1 MSNQKGSFMGDCAGR
16 RKTVAVIG
24 GGVSGLSAAW
34 LLSKAHDVT
43 LFEGDDRVGGHANTV
58 DVDEDGALL
67 PVDTGFIVFNRA
79 TYPNF
84 CALLDHFGI
93 DSQET
98 EMSFAVS
105 LDDGRLEYSGTNLRG
120 LFAQRRNILSPRF
133 WSMLQDLLRFYRRA
147 PQDISH
153 IGGRLLS
160 LGDYLDAGGY
170 GKPFR
175 DDHLLPMAGAIW
187 SAPCAEILS
196 YPASAFIRF
205 HDNHGLLKLS
215 GRPAWHTVS
224 GGSRTYVERL
234 RADFGGRVETGE
246 GVTRI
251 TRHADGVLVEG
262 VRGWTRRF
270 DEVVVATHANDA
282 LALLDRPSA
291 AESELLGA
299 FRYSRNVAVLHSDE
313 ALMPR
318 RRAAWS
324 SWNHLGDRNAG
335 GEPCSVTYWMNRLQ
349 NLKTATPYF
358 VTLNPRREP
367 RPETV
372 IRTETYTHPI
382 FDAAAISAQAKL
394 WTLQGANRT
403 WFCGAYFGAGFH
415 EDGLQ
420 AGLAVAEQLGG
431 VRRPWQVEL
440 ESSRIWLPQAG
451 DLAEAAAA

>member
-1 MSNQKGSFMGDCAGR
+1 MHAHAER
-16 RKTVAVIG
+16 RKTIAVIG
-24 GGVSGLSAAW
+24 SGISGLSAAW

-43 LFEGDDRVGGHANTV
+43 LYESDGRLGGHANTV
-58 DVDEDGALL
+58 DVAEGGRSL

-79 TYPNF
+79 TYPNL

-93 DSQET
+93 ASQET

-105 LDDGRLEYSGTNLRG
+105 LDDGRLEYSGTSLRG
-120 LFAQRRNILSPRF
+120 LFAQRRNIWSPRF

-147 PQDISH
+147 PRDIAH
-153 IGGRLLS
+153 FGGRLLS

-215 GRPAWHTVS
+215 GRPAWRTVA
-224 GGSRTYVERL
+224 GGSRSYVERL
-234 RADFGGRVETGE
+234 RADFDGAVETGE
-246 GVTRI
+246 PVRRVV
-251 TRHADGVLVEG
+251 RHADGVLVEG
-262 VRGWTRRF
+262 ARGWMRRF
-270 DEVVVATHANDA
+270 DEVVIAAHANDA
-282 LALLDRPSA
+282 LAMLDRPTEEETA
-291 AESELLGA
+291 LLSA
-299 FRYSRNVAVLHSDE
+299 FRYSENVAVLHSDA

-324 SWNHLGDRNAG
+324 SWNHLGDRQAS

-349 NLKTATPYF
+349 NLDTDKPYF
-358 VTLNPRREP
+358 VTLNPRRRP
-367 RPETV
+367 RAETV
-372 IRTETYTHPI
+372 IRTETYRHPI
-382 FDAAAISAQAKL
+382 FDAAALSAQARL
-394 WTLQGANRT
+394 WSLQGANRV

-420 AGLAVAEQLGG
+420 SGLAAAEQLGG
-431 VRRPWQVEL
+431 VRRPWQVAM
-440 ESSRIWLPQAG
+440 ESGRIRLPRPEPAL
-451 DLAEAAAA
+451 DAAA